1 LDLIVSPP
9 HLLDAIALISWLLRT
24 LADGKGDR
32 MEGSV
37 AKNFE
42 EGKSHEHFLEV
53 GHHARKAAPFCRF

>member
-1 LDLIVSPP
+1 MQLQPRKFASRI
-9 HLLDAIALISWLLRT
+9 T

>member
-1 LDLIVSPP
+1 
-9 HLLDAIALISWLLRT
+9 
-24 LADGKGDR
+24 

-53 GHHARKAAPFCRF
+53 GHHARKAAPFCRFEWLKENLALFHVLR